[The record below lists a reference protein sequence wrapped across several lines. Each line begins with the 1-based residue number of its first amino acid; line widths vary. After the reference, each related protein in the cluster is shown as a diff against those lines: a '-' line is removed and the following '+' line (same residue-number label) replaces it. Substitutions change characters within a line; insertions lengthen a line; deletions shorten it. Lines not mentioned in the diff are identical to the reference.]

1 VSIRFGTTPD
11 LKSPV
16 VVQRR
21 PQEGELQIKS
31 EDFVAKT
38 VRAEF

>member
-1 VSIRFGTTPD
+1 LVRFAAAPD
-11 LKSPV
+11 LKNPV